1 MLRYF
6 STLAILCW
14 LLLTGL
20 FFLLCFHEWQGQN
33 STGNFYCGTVSP
45 TEKWAN
51 DPKYQQLD
59 LALGKSIFRNNCAA
73 CHAGDMKTNL
83 TGPALGGTERR
94 WENHG
99 GKEALYAWIRNS
111 QKMIAEGENQR
122 AQELWQ
128 EWRPTVMNSFENL
141 TDEEID
147 AVIGYIEVNYG
158 GIYSYDLSLQDSK
171 MF

>member
-20 FFLLCFHEWQGQN
+20 FFLLCFKEWQGQKN
-33 STGNFYCGTVSP
+33 TSVIYGCGTVSLS
-45 TEKWAN
+45 EAWAN
-51 DPKYQQLD
+51 DPKYRDLD
-59 LALGKSIFRNNCAA
+59 LELGKSIFRNNCAA
-73 CHAGDMKTNL
+73 CHAGDMKTKL
-83 TGPALGGTERR
+83 TGPALGGMRER

-111 QKMIAEGENQR
+111 QKMIGDGKNQR
-122 AQELWQ
+122 AQELSR
-128 EWRPTVMNSFENL
+128 EWGPTIMNSFENL

-147 AVIGYIEVNYG
+147 AVIAYIEMIYG
-158 GIYSYDLSLQDSK
+158 GRYGNYVSL
-171 MF
+171 

>member
-20 FFLLCFHEWQGQN
+20 FFLLCFHEWEDRN
-33 STGNFYCGTVSP
+33 SAGNFYCGTVSP
-45 TEKWAN
+45 TEKWAS
-51 DPKYQQLD
+51 DPKYQHLD

-83 TGPALGGTERR
+83 TGPALGGMEKR

-99 GKEALYAWIRNS
+99 RKEALYAWIRNS
-111 QKMIAEGENQR
+111 QKMIAEGKNQR
-122 AQELWQ
+122 AKELWQ
-128 EWRPTVMNSFENL
+128 EWGPTVMNSFEQL
-141 TDEEID
+141 SDEEID
-147 AVIGYIEVNYG
+147 AVLAYIEMTYG
-158 GIYSYDLSLQDSK
+158 GSYSSYVSL
-171 MF
+171 